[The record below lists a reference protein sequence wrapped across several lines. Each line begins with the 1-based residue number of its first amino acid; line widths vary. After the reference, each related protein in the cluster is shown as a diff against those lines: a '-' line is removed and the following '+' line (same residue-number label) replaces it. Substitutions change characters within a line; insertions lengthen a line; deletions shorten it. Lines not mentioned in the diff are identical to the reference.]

1 MAITLNKKIRCKN
14 LKKINPKIIGIVLLL
29 LSSLIAGSLAVQEGY
44 GDPTLE
50 PAPGDDTGG

>member
-1 MAITLNKKIRCKN
+1 M
-14 LKKINPKIIGIVLLL
+14 LL

-50 PAPGDDTGG
+50 PSPDDDTGG

>member
-1 MAITLNKKIRCKN
+1 M
-14 LKKINPKIIGIVLLL
+14 KKINPKLIGLVMLL

-50 PAPGDDTGG
+50 PSPDDDTGG